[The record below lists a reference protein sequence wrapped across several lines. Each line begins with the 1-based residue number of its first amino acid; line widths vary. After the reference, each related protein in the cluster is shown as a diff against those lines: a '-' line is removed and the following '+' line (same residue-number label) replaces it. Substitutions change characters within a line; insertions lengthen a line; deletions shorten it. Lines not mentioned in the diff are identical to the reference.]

1 MKKNILFYKTG
12 LLCRHQTEPNTI
24 MALTVN
30 RGTNGSLYF
39 APETGPR
46 EGGRR
51 GEEVKQRERER
62 ETVCVCVRVWMVKGY
77 YFKRAGLRLKRWG
90 FTEGRG
96 LSNY

>member
-1 MKKNILFYKTG
+1 M
-12 LLCRHQTEPNTI
+12 

-30 RGTNGSLYF
+30 KGTNGSLYF

-62 ETVCVCVRVWMVKGY
+62 ETVYVCVCTCVDGKGLI
-77 YFKRAGLRLKRWG
+77 FKGAGLRLKRRG
-90 FTEGRG
+90 FCKGRDHR
-96 LSNY
+96 Y